1 MENFTNRM
9 DRLSI
14 AEIRT
19 LGDIVPICAN
29 CRRIRDVEGF
39 WKRVEAYVAIHIKG
53 QFSHSIC
60 PDCRKRLYAEFLKN

>member
-1 MENFTNRM
+1 MECLTNRL
-9 DRLSI
+9 DVLSI
-14 AEIRT
+14 AESRT

-60 PDCRKRLYAEFLKN
+60 PDCRKRLYAEFAKN